1 METLAYLQLTLA
13 YEAVTDTTEGYGCGT
28 LRLFEGFKQQKLA
41 THIRISLLSLVAIL
55 GILGMAGEAFA
66 QRVLRLGDRGPEV
79 TFIQNRL
86 QQLRY
91 LNQSAD
97 GVFGPA
103 TRDAVIQFQRDYSL
117 TPDGIVGPTTES
129 ALFAEFEQNRR
140 VSTQALNFPT
150 PSQTQIQRT
159 LQRGDRGS
167 DVTAVQQRLQELGYF
182 NGPLTGYFGSTTQE
196 AVIRF
201 QQAYNIVPDGVVG
214 SETRVALFGTTT
226 SRYDQGTWLNIPPPP
241 PITGD
246 FPGERFSQA
255 PSTQTQRT
263 LQRGDRGSD
272 VEELQRDLRRRGFN
286 PGPID
291 GVYGSQT
298 QEAVRQFQRSR
309 GLLADGV
316 AGRETLTALGLFDQ
330 PRRNRYI
337 VVVPIQNEN
346 TLNQVRAVEGFAN
359 AVEADSKL
367 GKYVDAGAF
376 PNRTSAESRSYL
388 LRSRGLDARVAF
400 Q

>member
-1 METLAYLQLTLA
+1 METLAYFHLTLA
-13 YEAVTDTTEGYGCGT
+13 YEAVTDTTEGCSWDT
-28 LRLFEGFKQQKLA
+28 LRLLEGFKQQKLA

-91 LNQSAD
+91 LNQSPD

-103 TRDAVIQFQRDYSL
+103 TRDAVLQFQRDYSL
-117 TPDGIVGPTTES
+117 TPDGVVGPTTES

-150 PSQTQIQRT
+150 PSQSQRT

-201 QQAYNIVPDGVVG
+201 QQAYNILPDGVVG
-214 SETRVALFGTTT
+214 SETRAALFGTTT
-226 SRYDQGTWLNIPPPP
+226 SRYNQDNWLNIPPPP

-246 FPGERFSQA
+246 FPGERVSQA
-255 PSTQTQRT
+255 PSTQTLRA
-263 LQRGDRGSD
+263 GDRGSD

-291 GVYGSQT
+291 GIYGSQT

-309 GLLADGV
+309 GLFPDGV

-330 PRRNRYI
+330 PRKDRYV
-337 VVVPIQNEN
+337 VVVPVQNEN
-346 TLNQVRAVEGFAN
+346 TLNQVRAVVGFAN
-359 AVEADSKL
+359 AVEAESKL
-367 GKYVDAGAF
+367 GNYVNAGAF
-376 PNRTSAESRSYL
+376 PNRASAESRSYL